1 MFVFEATLVIVRV
14 VDYAI
19 WDGKANECLLRRIYR
34 EFERR
39 AIRTIPLALR
49 FEENADGN
57 RHFGMGYW
65 SGRGID

>member
-1 MFVFEATLVIVRV
+1 MFVFEATLVIVGV

-19 WDGKANECLLRRIYR
+19 WEGKANECSSRRIYR

-39 AIRTIPLALR
+39 AIRMIPLALR